1 MFVSRRLDE
10 LSLRRWDLSGVSL
23 LFNGF
28 GTIDFISTGT
38 IAALCI
44 RLIFRSGG
52 RGVAKRGCTEQ
63 DRAGLAK
70 AARRF
75 VLVREAAR
83 STCPRK
89 AIRWRGFLDRFGRS
103 GRAGPPREERR
114 SARHLHRELHRWFAA
129 YTSIN
134 RPAEEAVEKWSTP
147 LFRAVLIEKDERGYR
162 ADVVELPESRL
173 PDGDV
178 LVDVEFSTLNYKDG
192 LAITGQGP
200 IVRSFPM
207 VPGIDFAGV
216 VSSSSNPRFAAG
228 DRVVLN
234 GWGVGENH
242 WGGLAQRAKV
252 NGDWLIKLPGSMPSR
267 RAMIIGTAGYTAMLS
282 VMALEKYGIH
292 PRAGNNV
299 LVTGASGGVGSIAIM
314 LLDKLGF
321 RVVASTGRPDEE
333 PYLKSLGVSEI
344 IDRAQLLQPGKPL
357 QKERWIAA
365 IDSVGS
371 HTLANV
377 CASIK
382 ADGAVAACGMA
393 QGLDF
398 PSSVAPFI
406 LRGVALLGINS
417 VTRPKGER
425 IDAWTRLAS
434 LLTEA
439 DLERTAMEV
448 GLKDVVAT
456 AGRLMS
462 GQIRGRTVVDV
473 NR

>member
-1 MFVSRRLDE
+1 
-10 LSLRRWDLSGVSL
+10 
-23 LFNGF
+23 
-28 GTIDFISTGT
+28 
-38 IAALCI
+38 
-44 RLIFRSGG
+44 
-52 RGVAKRGCTEQ
+52 
-63 DRAGLAK
+63 
-70 AARRF
+70 
-75 VLVREAAR
+75 
-83 STCPRK
+83 
-89 AIRWRGFLDRFGRS
+89 
-103 GRAGPPREERR
+103 
-114 SARHLHRELHRWFAA
+114 
-129 YTSIN
+129 
-134 RPAEEAVEKWSTP
+134 

-234 GWGVGENH
+234 GWGVGEHH

-252 NGDWLIKLPGSMPSR
+252 NGDWLIKLPGSMLSR

-344 IDRAQLLQPGKPL
+344 IDRAQLSQPGKPL

-377 CASIK
+377 CAGIK